1 MLKIR
6 DVIETA
12 RPMSTESPLQG
23 QHLQV
28 KLLTPKSVAHAEKLV
43 AAGRWRKVDDT
54 KQNNRERRRG
64 ET

>member
-43 AAGRWRKVDDT
+43 AAG
-54 KQNNRERRRG
+54 
-64 ET
+64 